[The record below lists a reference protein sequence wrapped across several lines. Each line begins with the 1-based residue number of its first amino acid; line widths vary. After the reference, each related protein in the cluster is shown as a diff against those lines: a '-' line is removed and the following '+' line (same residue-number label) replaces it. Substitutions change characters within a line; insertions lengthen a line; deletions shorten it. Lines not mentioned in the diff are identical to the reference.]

1 VKRRDFIALIS
12 GATAWPLAARAQ
24 QPAMP
29 VIGFLRSTAAS
40 GFEHLETALRK
51 GLGEE
56 GFAEGRNIV
65 IEYRY
70 ADNERD
76 RLLGLASELVTRQA
90 AAIVA
95 NSLAARAAKTVTTTV
110 PIVFVSGEDPI
121 RSGLVDSLNRPS
133 GNVTGVTFLTSP
145 LAAKQIE
152 LLHEFVPGAGSIAV
166 LLDPNNVEFQIALKD
181 VEAAARALG
190 HRVVVVRASSDVEI
204 EAGFATIAQAGASAL
219 FVGPGAL
226 LASKRR
232 LIVALAAR
240 HAIPAMYPILDFVTA
255 GGPISYGTSFTGA
268 YRQAGVYLGR
278 ILKGAKPADR
288 SAADQ
293 VRTGDQSWDRESAG
307 HQSTGHLASGC
318 R

>member
-1 VKRRDFIALIS
+1 
-12 GATAWPLAARAQ
+12 
-24 QPAMP
+24 
-29 VIGFLRSTAAS
+29 
-40 GFEHLETALRK
+40 
-51 GLGEE
+51 
-56 GFAEGRNIV
+56 
-65 IEYRY
+65 
-70 ADNERD
+70 
-76 RLLGLASELVTRQA
+76 
-90 AAIVA
+90 
-95 NSLAARAAKTVTTTV
+95 
-110 PIVFVSGEDPI
+110 EDPI

-204 EAGFATIAQAGASAL
+204 EAGFATIVQARASAL
-219 FVGPGAL
+219 FLGPGAL
-226 LASKRR
+226 LASQRP
-232 LIVALAAR
+232 LISALAAR
-240 HAIPAMYPILDFVTA
+240 HAIPAMYPIRDFVTA

-293 VRTGDQSWDRESAG
+293 VRTSDQSWDRESAG
-307 HQSTGHLASGC
+307 
-318 R
+318 

>member
-1 VKRRDFIALIS
+1 MRKQGRF
-12 GATAWPLAARAQ
+12 
-24 QPAMP
+24 
-29 VIGFLRSTAAS
+29 
-40 GFEHLETALRK
+40 ALRK

-204 EAGFATIAQAGASAL
+204 EAGFATITQAGASAL

-240 HAIPAMYPILDFVTA
+240 HAIPAMYPIRDFVTA
-255 GGPISYGTSFTGA
+255 GGLISYGTSFTGA

-278 ILKGAKPADR
+278 ILKGAKPADLPVVQPTKFELVINLGTAKALGIKVPVTLQV
-288 SAADQ
+288 AADE
-293 VRTGDQSWDRESAG
+293 VVE
-307 HQSTGHLASGC
+307 
-318 R
+318 